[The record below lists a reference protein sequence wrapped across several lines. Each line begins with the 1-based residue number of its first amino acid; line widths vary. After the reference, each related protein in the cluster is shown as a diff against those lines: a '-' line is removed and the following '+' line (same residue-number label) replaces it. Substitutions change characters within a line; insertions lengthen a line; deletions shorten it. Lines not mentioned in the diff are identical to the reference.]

1 VRGEPDD
8 HGVHRLRRLLRV
20 ARGLARAAR
29 AIRRHTRGLTA
40 TSRRAPAL
48 ALFVALVSACTST
61 TSVGPSASAAPTR
74 TPDIQ
79 RSKLDIV
86 YSSFVDMDV
95 HNVSSKKALEG
106 GLDAVREAA
115 RKLGSKADIATPDF
129 QDVKEPVLADFRKFA
144 DAVSQIAVKAP
155 DLQPSE
161 IFRSATMGMIRQS
174 PDCHTY
180 YFDGRGRIDSRPVSQ
195 SGSGSVTPPQGQVL
209 LQPDEAGLQ
218 ERMLDGGVAWI
229 RFTEFR
235 ITGTYDIR
243 AKVKNALDVGLAA
256 GAKAWLFDVRGNIG
270 GNGPDVIAS
279 YFLNGES
286 VMNVEVRSG
295 KAGVQSANKDL
306 RLAEKYQLPIAIV
319 QNDAGG
325 SGPEIL
331 ALYMKETKR
340 GTIVGG
346 KSIGCVGSAGPTT
359 LSDGTQI
366 YVAVEEYS
374 GATTGTK
381 YNNIGVA
388 PDVGATDAQA
398 IDTAA
403 KILRDKIAGK

>member
-1 VRGEPDD
+1 M
-8 HGVHRLRRLLRV
+8 
-20 ARGLARAAR
+20 LAA
-29 AIRRHTRGLTA
+29 
-40 TSRRAPAL
+40 
-48 ALFVALVSACTST
+48 ACT
-61 TSVGPSASAAPTR
+61 PSATPVSPGASAAPTR
-74 TPDIQ
+74 TQDIQ
-79 RSKLDIV
+79 RAKLDIV
-86 YSSFVDMDV
+86 YSAFVDMDV
-95 HNVSSKKALEG
+95 HKVSNKKALEG

-115 RKLGSKADIATPDF
+115 RKLGSKAEVKTPEF
-129 QDVKEPVLADFRKFA
+129 QDVQEPVLADFRKFA
-144 DAVSQIAVKAP
+144 DAVSEIAQKTP
-155 DLQPSE
+155 ELQPSE
-161 IFRSATMGMIRQS
+161 IFRSATTGMIRQS

-180 YFDGRGRIDSRPVSQ
+180 YFDGRGRIDSRPIQ
-195 SGSGSVTPPQGQVL
+195 QTGSGSVTPPQGQVL

-235 ITGTYDIR
+235 INGTYDIR
-243 AKVKNALDVGLAA
+243 AKVKNALDMGLAA

-286 VMNVEVRSG
+286 VMNVEVRTG

-306 RLAEKYQLPIAIV
+306 RLPEKYQLPIALV

-346 KSIGCVGSAGPTT
+346 KSVGCVGSAAPTT

-366 YVAVEEYS
+366 YVVVEEYS
-374 GATTGTK
+374 GAITGTR
-381 YNNIGVA
+381 YNNQGVA
-388 PDVGATDAQA
+388 PDITATDAQA
-398 IDTAA
+398 IEAGA
-403 KILRDKIAGK
+403 KLLRDKIAGR